1 MFSKL
6 LHKFLI
12 GLCFAIPFGIL
23 AATTAQAQET
33 DPVTQK
39 EECQDCH
46 EVIHND
52 WSDSAHGQSLS
63 DPVFVQAWEEK
74 GSPDACLACHTTE
87 FDPKTGTYEEDS
99 VSCAVCH
106 DPAPANHPDSI
117 MFTSISSRMCG
128 DCHLDSYAEWGDSV
142 HGQENLSCARCHN
155 AHSTELRADT
165 VQELCESC
173 HEDLVHSFTET
184 AHADEGLMCADCH
197 LSFSDTEM
205 GEGHGQRDH
214 TFTVE
219 LETCANCH
227 NSESMHDSTVVAA
240 SLGSHQPITEA
251 DMSAEAE
258 QLPLIP
264 EPISPFG
271 FAVIAALI
279 GMGFGIVMAPWLE
292 SWYSRVR

>member
-33 DPVTQK
+33 EPVTNK
-39 EECQDCH
+39 EKCQDCH
-46 EVIHND
+46 EVIHNS
-52 WSDSAHGQSLS
+52 WGGSAHGQSLS

-74 GSPDACLACHTTE
+74 GSPDECFACHTTE
-87 FDPKTGTYEEDS
+87 FDSETGTYDEDS
-99 VSCAVCH
+99 VSCEACH
-106 DPAPANHPDSI
+106 NPAPANHPDSI

-142 HGQENLSCARCHN
+142 HGKENLTCVRCHN
-155 AHSTELRADT
+155 PHSTEIRTDT
-165 VQELCESC
+165 VQELCQSC
-173 HEDLVHSFTET
+173 HDDSAHSFTDT
-184 AHADEGLMCADCH
+184 AHANEGLMCADCH
-197 LSFSDTEM
+197 LTVSDSEM
-205 GEGHGQRDH
+205 GEGHGRRDH
-214 TFTVE
+214 TFTVG

-227 NSESMHDSTVVAA
+227 ADSLHDPTVIAA
-240 SLGSHQPITEA
+240 SLGSPAPALDVPAAAKE
-251 DMSAEAE
+251 
-258 QLPLIP
+258 LPLVP

-271 FAVIAALI
+271 FSVIAALI

-292 SWYSRVR
+292 SWYSRMR